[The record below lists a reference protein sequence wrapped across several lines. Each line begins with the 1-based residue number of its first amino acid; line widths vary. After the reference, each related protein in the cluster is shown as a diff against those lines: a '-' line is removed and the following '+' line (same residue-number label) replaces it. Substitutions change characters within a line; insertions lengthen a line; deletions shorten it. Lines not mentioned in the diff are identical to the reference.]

1 MKEKKIPKRKNI
13 TPLLKKLAVMD
24 QATTEREQCEIEPD
38 LLKEIATYV
47 GAENII
53 LYRKEENDLDCYVPM
68 VSWNRQGKNCYRI
81 SEITLTDYP
90 ILQECLN
97 KKEVFK
103 FSQLNSDNQKNT
115 KEYALLSKT
124 GLQSIMFIPIL
135 AFKQLCGFL
144 KIDNFPTPFPADDL
158 EILKSVASH
167 WGAVHTGIK
176 MIASE
181 TEKNNK
187 LEEVLLE
194 EKNYNDVMSALSKIY
209 WQIYSVDLEKN
220 IYREVFDGK
229 IFDKNA
235 VWNVGIAARLF
246 RDNLDQFVSEEYKQV
261 MYEFLNHDTL
271 QERLKGTET
280 IFVEY
285 LSQDDIWLSARYIVK
300 KRNISGKVTHAL
312 FTIRSINEHK
322 QKEKE
327 YQKQLEEIAEEAK
340 RANIAKTD
348 FLRRMSHDLRTP
360 INGIRG
366 MLEIS
371 ERNEGDLEK
380 LKDCR
385 KKIWDASEYLL
396 NLINDVLDMNRLE
409 SGNLSLEQQA
419 FDMREIWRDLDDV
432 IGIQA
437 NEKGIAVVTGVHKV
451 EHTKLI
457 GSPLYLRQ
465 ILMNIGNNAVK
476 YTNAGGQITISCL
489 EKRITQD
496 ESVYKFVVA
505 DTGIGMSLE
514 FQKHAYEVFA
524 QENSQISGGY
534 VGTGLGLA
542 ITKQLVELLKGK
554 IGFTS
559 EQGKGTTFVVE
570 LPFVIDSSKEDFIEQ
585 KEIEKCDLTG
595 KKFLLVEDNELNM
608 EISKYI
614 LEEEGAIVDVASDG
628 KQAVEKFFKSQE
640 REYSLILMDI
650 MMPVMNGYE
659 ATRLIRKM
667 DREDAK
673 TIPIFAMSANAFP
686 EDIKESINAGMNQHL
701 SKPLET
707 DVLLKAIYNVMRD
720 KEI

>member
-1 MKEKKIPKRKNI
+1 MKREKMPEGKNI
-13 TPLLKKLAVMD
+13 TPLLKKLSVMD
-24 QATTEREQCEIEPD
+24 QATTEREQRKAEPD
-38 LLKEIATYV
+38 LLREIATYAE
-47 GAENII
+47 AENII
-53 LYRKEENDLDCYVPM
+53 LYRKTEDDLERYIPVADW
-68 VSWNRQGKNCYRI
+68 SRQGMKDYRI
-81 SEITLTDYP
+81 SEIMLTDYP
-90 ILQECLN
+90 VLRGCLN

-103 FSQLNSDNQKNT
+103 FSQSEQNKDT

-124 GLQSIMFIPIL
+124 ELQSIMFIPIL

-144 KIDNFPTPFPADDL
+144 KIDNFPTTFSEDDL
-158 EILKSVASH
+158 EILKSIASH
-167 WGAVHTGIK
+167 WGAIHAGMK

-187 LEEVLLE
+187 LEEVLSE
-194 EKNYNDVMSALSKIY
+194 EKNHSDVMSALSKIY
-209 WQIYSVDLEKN
+209 WQIYSVDLEKK

-229 IFDKNA
+229 IFDRNA
-235 VWNVGIAARLF
+235 AWTVGIDASLF
-246 RDNLDQFVSEEYKQV
+246 QDTVDKFVSDEYKST
-261 MYEFLNHDTL
+261 MCEFLDHETL
-271 QERLKGTET
+271 QERLKKTET

-285 LSQDDIWLSARYIVK
+285 LSKDDIWLSARYIVK
-300 KRNISGKVTHAL
+300 KRDISGKVTHAL

-322 QKEKE
+322 QKEKQ
-327 YQKQLEEIAEEAK
+327 YQKKLEEIAEEAK

-371 ERNEGDLEK
+371 ERNAHNFEK

-409 SGNLSLEQQA
+409 SGKLSLEQQS

-437 NEKGIAVVTGVHKV
+437 NEKGIALVTGVHRV

-476 YTNAGGQITISCL
+476 YTKAGGTITISCI
-489 EKRITQD
+489 ETRIADD

-505 DTGIGMSLE
+505 DTGIGMSIE
-514 FQKHAYEVFA
+514 FQKHAYEVFT
-524 QENSQISGGY
+524 QENSQVSGGY
-534 VGTGLGLA
+534 VGTGLGLS
-542 ITKQLVELLKGK
+542 ITKQLVDLLKGT
-554 IGFTS
+554 IEFTS
-559 EQGKGTTFVVE
+559 KPGEGTTFIIE
-570 LPFVIDSSKEDFIEQ
+570 LPFKIDYSKIDHIE
-585 KEIEKCDLTG
+585 ESGIEKIDLTG

-608 EISKYI
+608 EICKYI
-614 LEEEGAIVDVASDG
+614 LEEEGANVDVASDG
-628 KQAVEKFFKSQE
+628 KQAVEMFSKSQE
-640 REYSLILMDI
+640 KEYALILMDI

-667 DREDAK
+667 NRKDAQ
-673 TIPIFAMSANAFP
+673 TVPIFAMSANAFP
-686 EDIKESINAGMNQHL
+686 EDIKESVRAGMNQHL

-707 DVLLKAIYNVMRD
+707 DVLLRAIYNTISNERSD
-720 KEI
+720 